1 MALIKDKRMDVELS
15 PRLVALRSGD
25 AMRQLEVLYEL
36 RDGEDATLL
45 PELLK
50 MVTQAETDSQV
61 RREVVEL
68 LSDVRSR
75 ALVAAMGEALRAGGE
90 GPHLPLLVSI
100 CWMNSMDFSPILDE
114 LLELVSHSDLQ
125 VQVEAVTSVELALE
139 RSSLKKL
146 REGIAVLKKRL
157 QRVEG
162 REAKALVKE
171 MINTLEQHAMQRS
184 GREEESR

>member
-90 GPHLPLLVSI
+90 GPPLPLLV
-100 CWMNSMDFSPILDE
+100 
-114 LLELVSHSDLQ
+114 
-125 VQVEAVTSVELALE
+125 
-139 RSSLKKL
+139 
-146 REGIAVLKKRL
+146 
-157 QRVEG
+157 
-162 REAKALVKE
+162 
-171 MINTLEQHAMQRS
+171 
-184 GREEESR
+184 